1 MLVACSHCIMISFE
15 HIEFLIGLLI
25 IIPLIL
31 LFFSVLRWKRKV
43 TNALGDEKLIKRL
56 TKNYSIKRFR
66 LKFILVTACIALL
79 IIAAANLRKLLP
91 GTKEEKAGIDVMIAL
106 DVSKSMW
113 AEDTK
118 PSRLDAAKQFVNLL
132 INNLGNNRVGLVL
145 FAGRAFLQMPL
156 TSDLSVAKLYVSN
169 ASPDAVPMQGTVV
182 GDALRLCENSLDT
195 KEKKYKAIVLIS
207 DGEDHDP
214 HSTEV
219 LQKLADDGV
228 IVNTVGVGSAEG
240 APIMEPGAN
249 TYKTDINGQTV
260 ISKLNETELMQIAQQ
275 TGGSYRHLDNA
286 EATAG
291 QIASILNNMEKKAIE
306 SSGDI
311 KQYASFYY
319 LFVLLALFILIAE
332 IFIPETKRK
341 SNLKQSAN

>member
-1 MLVACSHCIMISFE
+1 M
-15 HIEFLIGLLI
+15 
-25 IIPLIL
+25 
-31 LFFSVLRWKRKV
+31 
-43 TNALGDEKLIKRL
+43 
-56 TKNYSIKRFR
+56 
-66 LKFILVTACIALL
+66 
-79 IIAAANLRKLLP
+79 
-91 GTKEEKAGIDVMIAL
+91 
-106 DVSKSMW
+106 
-113 AEDTK
+113 
-118 PSRLDAAKQFVNLL
+118 
-132 INNLGNNRVGLVL
+132 
-145 FAGRAFLQMPL
+145 
-156 TSDLSVAKLYVSN
+156 
-169 ASPDAVPMQGTVV
+169 
-182 GDALRLCENSLDT
+182 
-195 KEKKYKAIVLIS
+195 
-207 DGEDHDP
+207 
-214 HSTEV
+214 
-219 LQKLADDGV
+219 QKLADDGV